1 MLCYALRRGKLERR
15 SVKMAKLKA
24 NWILVIVC
32 IIFVLSTFILLVQN
46 GTLKAKANKLQADIN
61 NLSTAQ
67 EQANARLIEQTS
79 LAASLQK
86 ELDEANATIQNLN
99 NDKAALLGEIATVKK
114 QLGVPPEIEIL
125 ETE

>member
-1 MLCYALRRGKLERR
+1 
-15 SVKMAKLKA
+15 MAKLKA
-24 NWILVIVC
+24 NWILVFVC